1 MHKQQTSIFWF
12 RRDLRLEDNHGLFQA
27 LSGENPV
34 IPIFIFDKDILDK
47 LPQDDHRVSF
57 IFETL
62 QNMRNI
68 LQEKYGSSI
77 DFRYGNPVKI
87 FTQLMNDYDI
97 ASVYTNHD
105 YEPYAKKRDDEIKQ
119 LLSEHDIDFYT
130 FKDQVI
136 FEKDEVTKDDGD
148 PYVVY
153 TPYKNKWRSQ
163 FNTERDLQT
172 FDTEKHANNFYQN
185 TRLPQLT
192 LADMGFEKSSIV
204 VPEYKL
210 TSDII
215 KEYADTRNFPIQ
227 DGTSHLGPYLRF
239 GLVSVRQIMKRAY
252 SGSGETFMNE
262 LIWREFFMQ
271 IMWHFPYT
279 ANQAFREKYD
289 TVPWREAPE
298 DLQKWK
304 DGQTGYPMVDAGMR
318 ELNNTGYMHNRVRM
332 VVASFLCKHLLIDWR
347 HGERYF
353 AEKLFDFD
361 LSANVGNWQWA
372 AGSGVD
378 AAPYFRVFNPQTQF
392 EKFDK
397 GGEYVQKWVP
407 EYFGIG
413 YVQPMVEH
421 KFARERAITTYK
433 TALNNFPK

>member
-47 LPQDDHRVSF
+47 LPQDDHRISF

-148 PYVVY
+148 PYVV
-153 TPYKNKWRSQ
+153 
-163 FNTERDLQT
+163 
-172 FDTEKHANNFYQN
+172 
-185 TRLPQLT
+185 
-192 LADMGFEKSSIV
+192 
-204 VPEYKL
+204 
-210 TSDII
+210 
-215 KEYADTRNFPIQ
+215 
-227 DGTSHLGPYLRF
+227 
-239 GLVSVRQIMKRAY
+239 
-252 SGSGETFMNE
+252 
-262 LIWREFFMQ
+262 
-271 IMWHFPYT
+271 
-279 ANQAFREKYD
+279 
-289 TVPWREAPE
+289 
-298 DLQKWK
+298 
-304 DGQTGYPMVDAGMR
+304 
-318 ELNNTGYMHNRVRM
+318 
-332 VVASFLCKHLLIDWR
+332 
-347 HGERYF
+347 
-353 AEKLFDFD
+353 
-361 LSANVGNWQWA
+361 
-372 AGSGVD
+372 
-378 AAPYFRVFNPQTQF
+378 
-392 EKFDK
+392 
-397 GGEYVQKWVP
+397 
-407 EYFGIG
+407 
-413 YVQPMVEH
+413 
-421 KFARERAITTYK
+421 
-433 TALNNFPK
+433 